1 MKKVVGVLMLMTAAM
16 FFVSCEKEEV
26 TTVESQETASEYDYN
41 DFGNKGVIDIT
52 SVKIIVGNNDDTTFI
67 GNVTGDTMSVEMSE
81 FITGNTGKFCFGCL
95 VFVGP
100 GRPAGELDSAPRP
113 IANTGTGII
122 TFVLTDSNNKQ
133 YTVYFQENITD
144 QDMSAKIA
152 SFIIFYLGFPPA

>member
-1 MKKVVGVLMLMTAAM
+1 MKKVILGLMLAIGMTAV
-16 FFVSCEKEEV
+16 VSCEKEEV
-26 TTVESQETASEYDYN
+26 TTVESQETVSEYDYN

-52 SVKIIVGNNDDTTFI
+52 SVKIIVSNNDDTTFV

-81 FITGNTGKFCFGCL
+81 FITGNAGKFCWGCL

-144 QDMSAKIA
+144 QDMSEKMA